1 MALHAA
7 TVNMHYWWRNWMCA
21 TEWINVLDNSWRE
34 LCEEDDD
41 DYRRLVGITY
51 EIYFWT
57 HEIEEG
63 REQ

>member
-1 MALHAA
+1 
-7 TVNMHYWWRNWMCA
+7 MHYWWRNWMCA
-21 TEWINVLDNSWRE
+21 TEWINVLDNWRRE

-41 DYRRLVGITY
+41 GYRRLVGITY
-51 EIYFWT
+51 EIYFWK

>member
-1 MALHAA
+1 
-7 TVNMHYWWRNWMCA
+7 MCA
-21 TEWINVLDNSWRE
+21 TEWINVLDNWRRE

-41 DYRRLVGITY
+41 DYWDTSY

-57 HEIEEG
+57 HEIEDG

>member
-1 MALHAA
+1 MLRQIDSTSTGGTGTGNAG
-7 TVNMHYWWRNWMCA
+7 WMCA
-21 TEWINVLDNSWRE
+21 TEWINVLDNWRRE

-41 DYRRLVGITY
+41 DYWDTSY

>member
-1 MALHAA
+1 
-7 TVNMHYWWRNWMCA
+7 MCA

-51 EIYFWT
+51 EIYFWK